1 MTLPANLP
9 NVANARLP
17 DTYEAAAKAIAE
29 CARIDECADWA
40 NKAEAMAAY
49 ARMSEDDSLR
59 RRCDRIQ
66 ARAIRRCG
74 ELLREYDGRSDNARK
89 QTDGTDSLI
98 TRRRAAE
105 DAGMSERQQTTAARV
120 ANVPEDDF
128 NAQVEGDDPPTVTAL
143 AEQGKK
149 TRPLVDLQGRDP
161 EEFSVSTYA
170 QGDLRDFAKLAETS
184 DTGAIVRGALPHE
197 TAPMLEHVAAIIPWL
212 ERLRAELEQ

>member
-1 MTLPANLP
+1 M
-9 NVANARLP
+9 
-17 DTYEAAAKAIAE
+17 
-29 CARIDECADWA
+29 
-40 NKAEAMAAY
+40 
-49 ARMSEDDSLR
+49 
-59 RRCDRIQ
+59 
-66 ARAIRRCG
+66 
-74 ELLREYDGRSDNARK
+74 
-89 QTDGTDSLI
+89 
-98 TRRRAAE
+98 
-105 DAGMSERQQTTAARV
+105 
-120 ANVPEDDF
+120 
-128 NAQVEGDDPPTVTAL
+128 